1 MIATVLQGLPGAAT
15 SATQAGAPA
24 VTPNVTWGY
33 LAPILIMFGGA
44 LLLLLLGA
52 LMPNGV
58 PRHVASFGTV
68 VVGLASMA
76 SGVPL
81 WLRIIDPTRG
91 PTSAVAGAVGVDGFS
106 VFAYWVIAAAVVLV
120 ALLFHGYLAREGL
133 EGVEPYAL
141 MMFSAAGAMVMASAN
156 DLVVLFIGLEI
167 LSLAAYTLA
176 AMHRRRIGSL
186 EAGLKYFILGAAAS
200 ACLLY
205 GIALLYG
212 ATGTTSLGAMRTY
225 LDGQGLVSDNLLLG
239 GIAMVIIGLGFKV
252 AAVPFHWWAPDVYQG
267 SPTPVTAF
275 MASAIKAGAFA
286 GLLRLLVVALPA
298 YRGDWRPVI
307 EVLALLS
314 LFGGAFGAI
323 VQTDV
328 KRMLA
333 YSSINHAGFILVAVD
348 AASAQGISAA
358 LFYLAVYSLMT
369 IGAFAVVTVISREGD
384 GHTSLADLRGLPT
397 ARPALALALVVFVLA
412 QAGVPFTGGFFAKF
426 GVITAAVDAG
436 HWWMGVAA
444 MVSAVVSA
452 FLYLR
457 IVGAMYWPSDEAEDG
472 ATPAVTRAQLPF
484 PRTAGIALGLCLVG
498 VLIIGIF
505 PGLITN
511 LTRQATVILG

>member
-1 MIATVLQGLPGAAT
+1 M
-15 SATQAGAPA
+15 
-24 VTPNVTWGY
+24 
-33 LAPILIMFGGA
+33 
-44 LLLLLLGA
+44 
-52 LMPNGV
+52 
-58 PRHVASFGTV
+58 
-68 VVGLASMA
+68 
-76 SGVPL
+76 
-81 WLRIIDPTRG
+81 
-91 PTSAVAGAVGVDGFS
+91 
-106 VFAYWVIAAAVVLV
+106 
-120 ALLFHGYLAREGL
+120 
-133 EGVEPYAL
+133 
-141 MMFSAAGAMVMASAN
+141 
-156 DLVVLFIGLEI
+156 
-167 LSLAAYTLA
+167 
-176 AMHRRRIGSL
+176 
-186 EAGLKYFILGAAAS
+186 
-200 ACLLY
+200 
-205 GIALLYG
+205 
-212 ATGTTSLGAMRTY
+212 
-225 LDGQGLVSDNLLLG
+225 
-239 GIAMVIIGLGFKV
+239 
-252 AAVPFHWWAPDVYQG
+252 PFHWWAPDVYQG